1 MSELKT
7 KPTAE
12 SFEAFLDRAVAPVR
26 HADCR
31 TVAAMMEKA
40 TSEKPVMWGT
50 IVGFGRYRYTY
61 DSGHGGE
68 WPLIGFSPRKK
79 DLTLYITPGVD
90 QFPELLERL
99 GRFKTGKSCLYLR
112 SLEDVDLTVLER
124 LVQETLERAF
134 TQLAQ
139 TPEATLDE
147 ARAVGRQQL
156 PSTVRG
162 LLFHAAE
169 HGARH
174 AGQAITT
181 MKIVRSS

>member
-1 MSELKT
+1 LANPDLNPKSDTLTTMSELKT

-31 TVAAMMEKA
+31 TVAAIMEKA
-40 TSEKPVMWGT
+40 TGEKPVMWGT

-112 SLEDVDLTVLER
+112 SLQDVDLEVLET
-124 LVQETLERAF
+124 LVQE
-134 TQLAQ
+134 
-139 TPEATLDE
+139 ATRRM
-147 ARAVGRQQL
+147 AK
-156 PSTVRG
+156 VRVTG
-162 LLFHAAE
+162 
-169 HGARH
+169 
-174 AGQAITT
+174 
-181 MKIVRSS
+181 